1 MNPPEPAGI
10 SALAPELARQIL
22 NRDAANL
29 VTRVKEG
36 KTLSAA
42 DRKRLASIAA
52 GGTEADPTYA
62 KNITELAG
70 ILQVTRNT
78 VSAWKKIPG
87 NPGVRPDGRFE
98 VAAWR
103 SFKATQRAGGRDLEG
118 EAMAEKRRRIE
129 LENELLA
136 VKVTKLKERYFE
148 KEVIEQWVTGM
159 ILQAKRVLLGLPSA
173 LAPQVVGMD
182 VASAEKILRDSIND
196 ALAVLHANPADAAS
210 GQPEK
215 EEDGQ

>member
-78 VSAWKKIPG
+78 VSAWKKLPG
-87 NPGVRPDGRFE
+87 NPGVRADGRFE

-103 SFKATQRAGGRDLEG
+103 SFKATQKSGGRDIEG
-118 EAMAEKRRRIE
+118 DAVAEKKRQIA
-129 LENELLA
+129 LQNELLA

-196 ALAVLHANPADAAS
+196 ALAVLHANPADAAN
-210 GQPEK
+210 GQQEA
-215 EEDGQ
+215 EGDGE

>member
-78 VSAWKKIPG
+78 VSDRK
-87 NPGVRPDGRFE
+87 
-98 VAAWR
+98 
-103 SFKATQRAGGRDLEG
+103 S
-118 EAMAEKRRRIE
+118 
-129 LENELLA
+129 
-136 VKVTKLKERYFE
+136 
-148 KEVIEQWVTGM
+148 
-159 ILQAKRVLLGLPSA
+159 
-173 LAPQVVGMD
+173 VV
-182 VASAEKILRDSIND
+182 
-196 ALAVLHANPADAAS
+196 
-210 GQPEK
+210 
-215 EEDGQ
+215 